1 MSFFIA
7 RKEGEEQMGQMAESI
22 NPMFELAATGLAPI
36 LTGYLTEGIEKVF
49 TKKLE
54 KKFEKGLDPGIEKVK
69 DKIGGVSTFG
79 QKIFGGLKKTVG
91 GIFDGVGNLG
101 KMLSPIDTAAQS
113 FDAMGGKIEKI
124 KEIAGK
130 KTKTE
135 PKLPTPQEILKKE
148 KTTTEQIDI
157 KKVRKEKTIN

>member
-1 MSFFIA
+1 MIVYVPA
-7 RKEGEEQMGQMAESI
+7 THGRKVRDALAEAGA
-22 NPMFELAATGLAPI
+22 E
-36 LTGYLTEGIEKVF
+36 
-49 TKKLE
+49 
-54 KKFEKGLDPGIEKVK
+54 
-69 DKIGGVSTFG
+69 KIGGVSTFG

-148 KTTTEQIDI
+148 KTTTEFND
-157 KKVRKEKTIN
+157 NSLNGLC